1 MFICIAFYS
10 LPEQSNSSGKGRR
23 ILISLILLSRTHSV
37 AQEAMC
43 LQLPFLP
50 YLGHKRDQFSFIY
63 LYSKRASKLDSLT
76 KRSLT
81 RRLLYPT
88 HARSFWQPQGSQYRY
103 SQPSPWSGAAPDEQ
117 EHESRTPIVA
127 ANHPVG
133 LAWDWVGL
141 RAVSLGQ
148 GFGD

>member
-1 MFICIAFYS
+1 
-10 LPEQSNSSGKGRR
+10 
-23 ILISLILLSRTHSV
+23 
-37 AQEAMC
+37 MC